1 MNRRDRQALFEWENE
16 DPETRAPFP
25 PTSENWDLWME
36 KLKVSDRYIR
46 AEVLDIVEHNLGYGE
61 EGGNNRGKFI
71 EAIGG
76 KQGAEWCAY
85 VAGYCYER
93 AYERSGFDMPFKRS
107 AGAKGLVKNL
117 AAVGSRY
124 TDIERAEPGDLVG
137 FHRRSGGLLE
147 AIRSWKGHVGIL
159 YSKRQTLGGWRVE
172 VAEGN
177 VGGYPAIFRIFT
189 YEIDVDGV
197 WRRLDR
203 GGKKTRC
210 RFWTFATLR
219 KGLK

>member
-1 MNRRDRQALFEWENE
+1 MNRRDRQALAEWENA
-16 DPETRAPFP
+16 DPETRMPFP

-46 AEVLDIVEHNLGYGE
+46 AEVLDIVHANLGYGE

-71 EAIGG
+71 AAIGG
-76 KQGAEWCAY
+76 KQGHEWCAY

-93 AYERSGFDMPFKRS
+93 AYEREGFDMPFERS
-107 AGAKGLVKNL
+107 AGAKRLVKNL
-117 AAVGSRY
+117 AAAGSRI

-137 FHRRSGGLLE
+137 FHRRSGSLME

-159 YSKRQTLGGWRVE
+159 VSKRQLIDGEWRAE

-177 VGGYPAIFRIFT
+177 VGGYPATYRTFGYRIDT
-189 YEIDVDGV
+189 GGV
-197 WRRLDR
+197 WWRQDR
-203 GGKKTRC
+203 GGETRC